1 MQYIASPYL
10 HDFFLQYL
18 YARVGQNFNNFLAK
32 KSKHKLAGGCLD
44 ALNPQSEV
52 RKCKFALRSSGL

>member
-32 KSKHKLAGGCLD
+32 KSKHKLAGG
-44 ALNPQSEV
+44 
-52 RKCKFALRSSGL
+52 